1 MNVCIL
7 KIIERSF
14 FHYKDAYVQ
23 SKGSTEFK
31 RWRHENLTFSMFK
44 CYNRVP
50 VHLPTQKTLKRT
62 THFFQT
68 FIFSKP
74 FSAGLWKNEPLRFLS
89 HCDVEK
95 GSYNITAPW
104 SACFHPRRKWQWC
117 TSPVLMPWGKFKQS
131 MQTVLSWICWFI
143 YCILRCCHRSNIN
156 MQFIFQPFQP

>member
-1 MNVCIL
+1 MTC
-7 KIIERSF
+7 
-14 FHYKDAYVQ
+14 
-23 SKGSTEFK
+23 
-31 RWRHENLTFSMFK
+31 HENLTFSMFK

-62 THFFQT
+62 THLFQT

-89 HCDVEK
+89 HCDVER

-104 SACFHPRRKWQWC
+104 SACFHPRRKRQWC
-117 TSPVLMPWGKFKQS
+117 TSSNAMGQVQAKHANCSVFGCTDENRTLFRVSASEETREQ
-131 MQTVLSWICWFI
+131 WICWFI

-156 MQFIFQPFQP
+156 MRFIFQPFQP